1 VEAAGVHSSEDDYRR
16 SADAIDQ
23 GQKTQGGIVT
33 NEEYSRLALR
43 TAPDASIEKTDDAE
57 PMVITKGQY
66 RMLLGIIGLLG
77 EAGEIAE
84 AIKKHIFHG
93 HELDLDKL
101 KKELGDVSWYHN
113 HLTVRTAKTS
123 LEAVQEANIA
133 KLAARYPEGFF
144 SSERSINRAAGD
156 E

>member
-1 VEAAGVHSSEDDYRR
+1 M
-16 SADAIDQ
+16 
-23 GQKTQGGIVT
+23 T

-43 TAPDASIEKTDDAE
+43 TAPDAQLEATDDND
-57 PMVITKGQY
+57 PVVITKGQY
-66 RMLLGIIGLLG
+66 RMLLGVIGLLG

-93 HELDLDKL
+93 HGLDLDKL

-123 LEAVQEANIA
+123 LDAVQEANID
-133 KLAARYPEGFF
+133 KLKARYPEGHF
-144 SSERSINRAAGD
+144 SSDRSINRAAGD

>member
-1 VEAAGVHSSEDDYRR
+1 M
-16 SADAIDQ
+16 
-23 GQKTQGGIVT
+23 T

-43 TAPDASIEKTDDAE
+43 TAPEASLETKDDND
-57 PMVITKGQY
+57 PVTITKGQY

-93 HELDLDKL
+93 HGLDLKKL
-101 KKELGDVSWYHN
+101 EKELGDVSWYHN
-113 HLTVRTAKTS
+113 HLTVRTAKTT
-123 LEAVQEANIA
+123 LDDVHNENIE
-133 KLAARYPEGFF
+133 KLKARYPEGFF
-144 SSERSINRAAGD
+144 SSERSIHRAAGD

>member
-1 VEAAGVHSSEDDYRR
+1 
-16 SADAIDQ
+16 
-23 GQKTQGGIVT
+23 VT

-43 TAPDASIEKTDDAE
+43 TAPDAQLEATDDND
-57 PMVITKGQY
+57 PVMITKGQY
-66 RMLLGIIGLLG
+66 RMLLGVIGLLG

-93 HELDLDKL
+93 HGLDLEKL
-101 KKELGDVSWYHN
+101 TKELGDVSWYHN

-123 LEAVQEANIA
+123 LDAVYEANIA
-133 KLAARYPEGFF
+133 KLKTRYPEGFF
-144 SSERSINRAAGD
+144 STERSVNRTVGD

>member
-1 VEAAGVHSSEDDYRR
+1 M
-16 SADAIDQ
+16 
-23 GQKTQGGIVT
+23 T

-43 TAPDASIEKTDDAE
+43 TAPEASLETKDDND
-57 PMVITKGQY
+57 PVTITKGQY

-93 HELDLDKL
+93 HGLDLEKL
-101 KKELGDVSWYHN
+101 EKELGDVSWYHN
-113 HLTVRTAKTS
+113 HLTVRTAKTT
-123 LEAVQEANIA
+123 LDAVHEKNID
-133 KLAARYPEGFF
+133 KLRARYPEGFF
-144 SSERSINRAAGD
+144 SSERSIHRAAGD

>member
-1 VEAAGVHSSEDDYRR
+1 M
-16 SADAIDQ
+16 
-23 GQKTQGGIVT
+23 T

-43 TAPDASIEKTDDAE
+43 TAPDASLDTNDDSDL
-57 PMVITKGQY
+57 VTITKGQY
-66 RMLLGIIGLLG
+66 RMLLGVIGLLG

-84 AIKKHIFHG
+84 AVKKHIFHG
-93 HELDLDKL
+93 HELDLAKL

-123 LEAVQEANIA
+123 IEAVHEANIE
-133 KLAARYPEGFF
+133 KLKARYPEGFF
-144 SSERSINRAAGD
+144 SSERSINRAPGD

>member
-1 VEAAGVHSSEDDYRR
+1 M
-16 SADAIDQ
+16 
-23 GQKTQGGIVT
+23 T

-43 TAPDASIEKTDDAE
+43 TAPEAQLEATDDND
-57 PMVITKGQY
+57 PVVITKGQY
-66 RMLLGIIGLLG
+66 RMLLGVIGLLG

-93 HELDLDKL
+93 HTLDLDKL

-113 HLTVRTAKTS
+113 HLTIRTAKTC
-123 LEAVQEANIA
+123 LDDVHEANIA
-133 KLAARYPEGFF
+133 KLKARYPEGHF
-144 SSERSINRAAGD
+144 SSDRSINRAAGD